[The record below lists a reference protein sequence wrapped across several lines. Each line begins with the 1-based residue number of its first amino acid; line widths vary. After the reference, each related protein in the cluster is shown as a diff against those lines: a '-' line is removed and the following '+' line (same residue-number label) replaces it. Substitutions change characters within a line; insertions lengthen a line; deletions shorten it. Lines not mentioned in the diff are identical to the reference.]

1 MEHLIYVFCNKLIQ
15 NHVISENDREVY
27 EYSLAILLTSAL
39 YYAGCIMIMHYY
51 QCYLLPIIFLVT
63 YMLLRSYIG
72 GWHARNMWTCMFAS
86 LLLFAV
92 MVNIFIYPDI
102 TTQGKLLFSG
112 FSVLF
117 NGWAL
122 QHFGMQDHPNRKLT
136 QDEQRIAKRKAFVLL
151 FIILLLMMCSAFASR
166 FDIMFSMALASFAA
180 TILLL
185 LAKFQSKGIDVYE
198 T

>member
-1 MEHLIYVFCNKLIQ
+1 
-15 NHVISENDREVY
+15 
-27 EYSLAILLTSAL
+27 
-39 YYAGCIMIMHYY
+39 MIMYCY
-51 QCYLLPIIFLVT
+51 QCYLLPVVFLVT

-72 GWHARNMWTCMFAS
+72 GWHAHNMWTCMLAS

-122 QHFGMQDHPNRKLT
+122 HHFGMQDHPNRKLT
-136 QDEQRIAKRKAFVLL
+136 QKEQRIAKRKAFVLL
-151 FIILLLMMCSAFASR
+151 VSILLLMILSAFASR
-166 FDIMFSMALASFAA
+166 FDIMFSMALACFVA
-180 TILLL
+180 TTLLL
-185 LAKFQSKGIDVYE
+185 LAKLQSKGNDVYE